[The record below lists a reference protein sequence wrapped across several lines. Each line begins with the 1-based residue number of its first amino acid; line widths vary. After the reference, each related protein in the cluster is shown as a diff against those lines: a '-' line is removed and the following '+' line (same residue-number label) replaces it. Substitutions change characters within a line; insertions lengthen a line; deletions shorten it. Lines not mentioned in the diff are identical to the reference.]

1 MTRDNMIF
9 LGACSMLAFGPTYN
23 MTTQQ
28 FSKAAD
34 DALAWSASIYDKQ
47 HGGNISAPTSE
58 PTSSG
63 WVVETLICKN
73 WLRSG
78 NAGLEGVVFPTNTA
92 AEAAIKE
99 FGSDGVSYRAV
110 QHTPE
115 VWIVEKRKEN
125 RRNWKRSFILN
136 KEYVS
141 KAQAEAAIKDS
152 QRLGIGYEYR
162 AVRK

>member
-63 WVVETLICKN
+63 WVVEVFLGGEG

-78 NAGLEGVVFPTNTA
+78 NTGLEGVVFPTNTA
-92 AEAAIKE
+92 AEAAIKR
-99 FGSDGVSYRAV
+99 FGSDDLSYRAV
-110 QHTPE
+110 Q
-115 VWIVEKRKEN
+115 K
-125 RRNWKRSFILN
+125 
-136 KEYVS
+136 
-141 KAQAEAAIKDS
+141 
-152 QRLGIGYEYR
+152 
-162 AVRK
+162 